1 MTTTSEDRSEVI
13 KTYVTPEE
21 KQQIETMAA
30 EHFESSAS
38 AAIRQLALDNY
49 AQIYGDITSRAIQ
62 ERRVDEE
69 TLAAVKAG
77 NLATDT
83 LDDALRY
90 TGDDARV
97 PTADGGVT
105 PHPSSYSATLTKHE
119 LAQTGTQLT
128 WEDLK
133 DAVSD
138 QRWDDSLVIHPD
150 RVRPE
155 SLNQKRKESARVVAA
170 IARHY
175 ADGGVLRGDRIRE
188 LIDEYLLH
196 LSDRANEEE
205 SRAYIHETYTPLVTE
220 DMYEGPQAKRVYYT
234 DEDACPDPAAA
245 VESTLKLKD
254 RTERILDRDE
264 HQAGE
269 EYEDMK
275 ASIDAWRADLGEW
288 LTDVATIR
296 KISQMDDVDFEQL
309 DYPEEAGVY
318 HDGQHFLTSV
328 WRGDLEAFSKGL
340 TRREREQIFEDHVPE
355 DALEALPP
363 LERIHEYAQDDT

>member
-77 NLATDT
+77 DLATDT

-128 WEDLK
+128 WDDLK
-133 DAVSD
+133 DAVSE
-138 QRWDDSLVIHPD
+138 QRWDDDLVIHPD

-155 SLNQKRKESARVVAA
+155 TLKQKRKESARVVAA

-175 ADGGVLRGDRIRE
+175 AEGGVLPGDRIRE

-196 LSDRANEEE
+196 LSDRANEDEG
-205 SRAYIHETYTPLVTE
+205 RQYIHETYTPLVTE
-220 DMYEGPQAKRVYYT
+220 DFYEGPQVKRVYYT
-234 DEDACPDPAAA
+234 DEEVRPDPATVAETTA
-245 VESTLKLKD
+245 HTRD
-254 RTERILDRDE
+254 RAEELLNREDY
-264 HQAGE
+264 QAGE
-269 EYEDMK
+269 EYENLK
-275 ASIDAWRADLGEW
+275 VAIEAWRADVGEW
-288 LTDVATIR
+288 LTDIATIHA
-296 KISQMDDVDFEQL
+296 IAQDTSVDL
-309 DYPEEAGVY
+309 SSVDYPETDCHNA
-318 HDGQHFLTSV
+318 QHYLTKV
-328 WRGDLEAFSKGL
+328 WKGDLDAFAEYVPERHKEPIL
-340 TRREREQIFEDHVPE
+340 TEHVPE
-355 DALEALPP
+355 DAVEQLRETHQI
-363 LERIHEYAQDDT
+363 RTVI